1 LARQFFKLQLELDS
15 IRNATNDAVLQAAL
29 QLRKDM
35 KDQDVPQTWPPDVE
49 NDSSSIPSSLQ
60 WFLIVLLQGEY
71 SNSPPERI
79 DRLTNSFGSDLV
91 YAVSRGKIKPKKH
104 ILLPFTV
111 KSLTGN
117 VEMIQTLNR
126 LGHGVSYSQVEE
138 IDTALCLQKMA
149 TCETTSHYQEIFF

>member
-1 LARQFFKLQLELDS
+1 
-15 IRNATNDAVLQAAL
+15 
-29 QLRKDM
+29 
-35 KDQDVPQTWPPDVE
+35 
-49 NDSSSIPSSLQ
+49 
-60 WFLIVLLQGEY
+60 VLLQGEY

-149 TCETTSHYQEIFF
+149 TCETTSHYQEIFFQCVHNTCLGQHRSSGGNIVRRWNFTQSQWHSNPKLFHWPNASNASCKQVNYKDQEAEC